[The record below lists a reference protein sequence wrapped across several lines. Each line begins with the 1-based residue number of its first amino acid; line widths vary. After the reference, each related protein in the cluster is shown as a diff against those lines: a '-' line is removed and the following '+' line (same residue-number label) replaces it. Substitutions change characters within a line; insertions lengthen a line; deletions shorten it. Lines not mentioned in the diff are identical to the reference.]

1 MKAVLFCRV
10 SSKEQEET
18 GYSLPAQE
26 KYLRDYAEKNGFTDL
41 KVFAVSESA
50 GGKVQRKVF
59 NEMLQYLRTNN
70 ISIVIVETTDR
81 MTRNFADVPTIDK
94 WVLEAETHQI
104 HLAKEGC
111 VLNKDSKSHEWFMW
125 RVKVATAEYY
135 VRLLSENVKKGQK
148 EKLAQGVLPT
158 KPPMGYKTIGEQGHK
173 IHVIDDLKAPLIKK
187 MFDLYASGDY
197 SIKRLTE
204 AMAEAGLR
212 NDSGSKV
219 QKSRIHEFLSDPFYI
234 GKNRWNNELT
244 DGNQETFISKETFDK
259 VQRLLKSKNT
269 PKYGKHSYRYKG
281 LLRCFECSGI
291 ITWEIHKGIIYG
303 HCNHYRNC
311 SQKTWV
317 TQDDVDA
324 QLVDEFGKL
333 EIKNTR
339 IVEWIRKALKESHKD
354 EAAYHTSAINEL
366 YQKQKQ
372 LQHRLEKIYEDKL
385 DGKITEE
392 FYNRKNK
399 EWSGELEKVTEMVKK
414 HNNASNKFR
423 QLGINIYELSQRAK
437 QIYVKAKSEEDKRS
451 LINLVFTNLTL
462 NEGKLNLEYTKTFK
476 LLAEAVKLTNRSKMI
491 ENKDLEENI
500 FEPKERVDISTQSRH
515 FSQNVQSGSP
525 AWTRTTNLDLNRI
538 LLYH

>member
-26 KYLRDYAEKNGFTDL
+26 KYLRDYADKNGFTDL

-59 NEMLQYLRTNN
+59 NEMMQYLKQNGV
-70 ISIVIVETTDR
+70 SVVIVETTDR
-81 MTRNFADVPTIDK
+81 LTRNFADVPSIDK
-94 WVLEAETHQI
+94 WVLENEDNQI
-104 HLAKEGC
+104 HLAKESC
-111 VLNKDSKSHEWFMW
+111 ILNKNSRSHEWFMW

-158 KPPMGYKTIGEQGHK
+158 RPPLGYKTVGEKGHK
-173 IHVIDDLKAPLIKK
+173 VHVIDEQKASLIKK

-197 SIKRLTE
+197 SLKKLTKTME
-204 AMAEAGLR
+204 EEGLR

-219 QKSRIHEFLSDPFYI
+219 VKSRIHTLLSDPFYV

-244 DGNQETFISKETFDK
+244 DGGQETFINKEIFEK
-259 VQRLLKSKNT
+259 VQKVLRSKSA
-269 PKYGKHSYRYKG
+269 PKYNKHDYRFKG
-281 LLRCFECSGI
+281 LLRCAECSGI

-311 SQKTWV
+311 SQSIWV
-317 TQDDVDA
+317 TQDEVEI
-324 QLVDEFGKL
+324 QLVDEFEKL

-339 IVEWIRKALKESHKD
+339 IVGWIRKALKESHKD
-354 EAAYHTSAINEL
+354 EIIYYTSAINEL
-366 YQKQKQ
+366 HQKETQ
-372 LQHRLEKIYEDKL
+372 LRHRLEKIYEDKL

-392 FYNRKNK
+392 FYNRKDK
-399 EWSGELEKVTEMVKK
+399 EWSNELNKTLETIKK
-414 HNNASNKFR
+414 HDNANNKYH

-437 QIYVKAKSEEDKRS
+437 QIYQKAKREEDKRS
-451 LINLVFTNLTL
+451 LINMVFTQLTL
-462 NEGKLNLEYTKTFK
+462 NQGKLSIEYSKTFK
-476 LLAEAVKLTNRSKMI
+476 LLAEAVKLTNSSKM
-491 ENKDLEENI
+491 ENIGENDKDI
-500 FEPKERVDISTQSRH
+500 FEPRGKLDIATQIGVLQASRP
-515 FSQNVQSGSP
+515 N
-525 AWTRTTNLDLNRI
+525 W
-538 LLYH
+538 LLR

>member
-26 KYLRDYAEKNGFTDL
+26 KYLRDYADKNGYTDL

-70 ISIVIVETTDR
+70 ISVVIVETTDR

-111 VLNKDSKSHEWFMW
+111 ILNKDSKSHEWFMW

-148 EKLAQGVLPT
+148 EKLAQGILPT
-158 KPPMGYKTIGEQGHK
+158 KPPMGYKTVGEQGHK
-173 IHVIDDLKAPLIKK
+173 IHVIDEQKAPLIKK
-187 MFDLYASGDY
+187 MFSLYASGDY

-212 NDSGSKV
+212 NESGSKV
-219 QKSRIHEFLSDPFYI
+219 QKSRIHQFLSDPFYI
-234 GKNRWNNELT
+234 GKNRWNKELT
-244 DGNQETFISKETFDK
+244 DGNQETFIDKETFDK

-281 LLRCFECSGI
+281 LLRCAECSGI

-317 TQDDVDA
+317 TQDEVDT
-324 QLVDEFGKL
+324 QLVNEFEKL

-339 IVEWIRKALKESHKD
+339 IVEWIHKALKESHKD
-354 EAAYHTSAINEL
+354 EVAYHTSSVNEL
-366 YQKQKQ
+366 HQKEAQ
-372 LQHRLEKIYEDKL
+372 LKHRLEKIYEDKL

-399 EWSGELEKVTEMVKK
+399 EWSGELEKVTEMAQK
-414 HNNASNKFR
+414 HNNANSKYH
-423 QLGINIYELSQRAK
+423 QLGVNIYDLSQRAK
-437 QIYVKAKSEEDKRS
+437 QIFQKTEQEDNKRS
-451 LINLVFTNLTL
+451 LINLVFSKLTL
-462 NEGKLNLEYTKTFK
+462 NEGKLSIEYSKTFK
-476 LLAEAVKLTNRSKMI
+476 LLAEAVKLTNSSKMPDKG
-491 ENKDLEENI
+491 NLKENI
-500 FEPKERVDISTQSRH
+500 FQPKKKRDKLTQKQKN
-515 FSQNVQSGSP
+515 FQN
-525 AWTRTTNLDLNRI
+525 T
-538 LLYH
+538 

>member
-26 KYLRDYAEKNGFTDL
+26 KYLRDYADKNGFTDL

-70 ISIVIVETTDR
+70 ISVVIVETTDR

-111 VLNKDSKSHEWFMW
+111 ILNKDSKSHEWFMW

-148 EKLAQGVLPT
+148 EKLAQGILPT
-158 KPPMGYKTIGEQGHK
+158 KPPIGYKTIGEQGHK
-173 IHVIDDLKAPLIKK
+173 IHVIDEQKAPLIKK

-197 SIKRLTE
+197 SLKKLTDTMNKE
-204 AMAEAGLR
+204 GLTSDKG
-212 NDSGSKV
+212 NKV
-219 QKSRIHEFLSDPFYI
+219 VKSRLHLLLTDPFYI

-244 DGNQETFISKETFDK
+244 DGNQETFISKEVFDK
-259 VQRLLKSKNT
+259 VQKLLKSKNT
-269 PKYGKHSYRYKG
+269 PKYSKHDYRYKG
-281 LLRCFECSGI
+281 LLRCDECSGI

-311 SQKTWV
+311 TQKTWV
-317 TQDDVDA
+317 SQDEIDS
-324 QLVDEFGKL
+324 QLVDEFEKL

-339 IVEWIRKALKESHKD
+339 IVGWILKALKESHKD
-354 EAAYHTSAINEL
+354 EAAYHTSAVNEQ

-385 DGKITEE
+385 DGKVTEE

-399 EWSGELEKVTEMVKK
+399 EWSDELEKVTEMVKK

-423 QLGINIYELSQRAK
+423 QLGVNIYELSQRAK
-437 QIYVKAKSEEDKRS
+437 QIYLKAKKEEDKRS
-451 LINLVFTNLTL
+451 LINLIFTNLTI
-462 NEGKLNLEYTKTFK
+462 NEGKLRIEYTKTFR
-476 LLAEAVKLTNRSKMI
+476 LLAEAVKLTNSSKMP
-491 ENKDLEENI
+491 ENETLEKDI
-500 FEPKERVDISTQSRH
+500 FEPEEKLDISTQIGILQASRPDWLPRVDSNH
-515 FSQNVQSGSP
+515 EPS
-525 AWTRTTNLDLNRI
+525 
-538 LLYH
+538 H

>member
-26 KYLRDYAEKNGFTDL
+26 KYLRDYADKNGFTDL

-70 ISIVIVETTDR
+70 ISVVIVEATDR
-81 MTRNFADVPTIDK
+81 MTRNFADVPIIDK

-111 VLNKDSKSHEWFMW
+111 ILNKDSRSHEWFMW

-148 EKLAQGVLPT
+148 EKLAQGILPT
-158 KPPMGYKTIGEQGHK
+158 KPPIGYKTIGEQGHK
-173 IHVIDDLKAPLIKK
+173 IHVIDEQKSPLIKK

-197 SIKRLTE
+197 SLKKLTNVMQE
-204 AMAEAGLR
+204 EGLT
-212 NDSGSKV
+212 NDSGTKV
-219 QKSRIHEFLSDPFYI
+219 VKSRIHLLLTDPFYI
-234 GKNRWNNELT
+234 GKNRWNNQLT
-244 DGNQETFISKETFDK
+244 DGNQETFISKEVFDK
-259 VQRLLKSKNT
+259 VQRLLTSKNT
-269 PKYGKHSYRYKG
+269 PKYSKHNYRYKG
-281 LLRCFECSGI
+281 LIRCFECTGM

-311 SQKTWV
+311 SQKKWV
-317 TQDDVDA
+317 TQDEVDS
-324 QLVDEFGKL
+324 QLVDEFEKL

-339 IVEWIRKALKESHKD
+339 IVDWIRKALKESHKD
-354 EAAYHTSAINEL
+354 EAAYYTTAINEL

-372 LQHRLEKIYEDKL
+372 LQKRLEKIYEDKL
-385 DGKITEE
+385 DEKITEE

-399 EWSGELEKVTEMVKK
+399 EWSDELEKVTEMVKK
-414 HNNASNKFR
+414 HNNANNKFR
-423 QLGINIYELSQRAK
+423 QLGINIYELSQKAK
-437 QIYVKAKSEEDKRS
+437 QIYLKAKNEEDKRS

-462 NEGKLNLEYTKTFK
+462 NGVKLNIDYTKTFK
-476 LLAEAVKLTNRSKMI
+476 LLAEAVKLTNRSKVD
-491 ENKDLEENI
+491 ENKKLEDTI
-500 FEPKERVDISTQSRH
+500 FEPKEKSDTTAQIGILYRSRPDWLPRVDSNH
-515 FSQNVQSGSP
+515 EP
-525 AWTRTTNLDLNRI
+525 NR
-538 LLYH
+538 